1 MVNHQNKKQ
10 DGKLKKGLGKRS
22 NSILALLIF
31 LSIVFAVNIIGGY
44 FFQRFD
50 LTKEKRFTL
59 TSNTKK
65 VLKNLDDVVYV
76 RVYLEGEFPA
86 GFKRL
91 RNGAIEMLNEFRSY
105 GGSNI
110 EYEFVNPLEGLD
122 DAAKRDVIQQLY
134 EKGIQPTNLQVK
146 DNEAYSEQLIF
157 PAASVFYKGRE
168 TTIQLLENKIGQTPQ
183 QALNSSISLME
194 YKFAQAINTLKIAYK
209 PKVALLQG
217 HNELKPNDIQWM
229 INMYSKYYSIE
240 QFNINDHLYI
250 PETFKA
256 LLIAKPRLKFDE
268 PDKYKID
275 QFIMNGGSVLWL
287 LDPMIAEMDSL
298 RNRDA
303 FMSVEYDLN
312 LDDMLFKYGV
322 RLNKNL
328 VQDLVSNPIPLM
340 IGMQGDTPQYDL
352 FPWLYYPIITSGSQ
366 QHPISKNLDAIATKF
381 VSTIDT
387 VKSEGVKKTI
397 LLSTSPY
404 TKLQFMP
411 VRIHLGA
418 VKEKPNEAQFKKGE
432 QPIAVL
438 LEGEFPSVFKNR
450 LKPNTQA
457 ITDTIKA
464 FTNRDKSLPGKMI
477 IVADGDII
485 TNEKGKKGED
495 FPTGYYRSTKENFAN
510 QQFLLNAMEYLVDQ
524 SGLIESRTRE
534 VKLRLLDQGK
544 IKNSKTFWQLL
555 NLVLPL
561 VLLVLFAV
569 VYNLLRRRKYAV

>member
-1 MVNHQNKKQ
+1 MVKKNKQ
-10 DGKLKKGLGKRS
+10 KRLS
-22 NSILALLIF
+22 KRVNSILTLGIF
-31 LSIVFAVNIIGGY
+31 LLVVVVINLLGNRY
-44 FFQRFD
+44 FKRFD

-59 TSNTKK
+59 TQTTKDL
-65 VLKNLDDVVYV
+65 LKNLDDIVYV
-76 RVYLEGEFPA
+76 QVYLDGDFPS

-91 RNGAIEMLNEFRSY
+91 RNGALEMLNEFKSY

-110 EYEFVNPLEGLD
+110 EFEFVNPLEGLNEG
-122 DAAKRDVIQQLY
+122 AKRDVIQQLY
-134 EKGIQPTNLQVK
+134 EKGIQPTNLKVK
-146 DNEAYSEQLIF
+146 DNEAYSEQIIF

-168 TTIQLLENKIGQTPQ
+168 TTIQLLENKIGQSPQ
-183 QALNSSISLME
+183 EALNGSIALIE
-194 YKFAQAINTLKIAYK
+194 YKLAQAINTLQTTYK

-217 HNELKPNDIQWM
+217 HDELKPDDLQWM
-229 INMYSKYYSIE
+229 LNIMSSYYTVE
-240 QFNINDHLYI
+240 QFDINKHLYI
-250 PETFKA
+250 PETFKC
-256 LLIAKPRLKFDE
+256 LLIAKPRLKFNE

-287 LDPMIAEMDSL
+287 LDPMIAELDSL

-328 VQDLVSNPIPLM
+328 AQDLVSNPIPLM

-352 FPWLYYPIITSGSQ
+352 FPWLYYPIITSGDQ

-387 VKSEGVKKTI
+387 VKSAGVQKTI

-404 TKLQFMP
+404 TKLQYMP
-411 VRIHLGA
+411 IRIHLGA
-418 VKEKPNEAQFKKGE
+418 VKEKPNRAQFKKGK

-457 ITDTIKA
+457 VTDTIAA
-464 FTNRDKSLPGKMI
+464 FTNRDKSVPGKMI
-477 IVADGDII
+477 VVGDGDII
-485 TNEKGKKGED
+485 TNDRSSKGEP
-495 FPTGYYRSTKENFAN
+495 FPTGYFRSTKETFAN
-510 QQFLLNAMEYLVDQ
+510 QQFLLNCLEYLIDQ

-544 IKNSKTFWQLL
+544 IKDGKTFWQML

-561 VLLVLFAV
+561 IGLLVFALL
-569 VYNLLRRRKYAV
+569 YNSLRRRRYAR